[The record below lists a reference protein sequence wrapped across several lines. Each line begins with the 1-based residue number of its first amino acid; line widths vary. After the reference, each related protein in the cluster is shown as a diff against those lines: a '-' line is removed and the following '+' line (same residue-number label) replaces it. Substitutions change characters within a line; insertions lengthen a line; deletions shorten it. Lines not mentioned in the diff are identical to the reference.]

1 MTKLL
6 QQAFDRASSLPS
18 DLQDQLA
25 RELIVKIESEMQWDN
40 SFENS
45 QEQLHKLGKKALDDL
60 KAGRGQDT
68 GFDKL

>member
-25 RELIVKIESEMQWDN
+25 REVIAEIDSEMLWDSN
-40 SFENS
+40 FE
-45 QEQLHKLGKKALDDL
+45 H
-60 KAGRGQDT
+60 
-68 GFDKL
+68 

>member
-25 RELIVKIESEMQWDN
+25 REVIADIESEMQWD
-40 SFENS
+40 SDFEHS
-45 QEQLHKLGKKALDDL
+45 QEQLHELGKKALADL
-60 KAGRGQDT
+60 KAGRGKAT
-68 GFDKL
+68 GFDEL